1 MNKADLIGGVGIT
14 VLGLLLIF
22 VIIPQN
28 TASGMYFGLP
38 PTFFPIVMAAGLTA
52 SAVGLTLQAL
62 RQRTRNRS
70 AGEAGPPGPMSLWNL
85 AMFLLA
91 AALAIAGVIAIDYLG
106 MLWAGPPLIA
116 AFMLFMGE
124 RSILRLVLTATLPVA
139 AVYLMA
145 RYVLYAPLP

>member
-14 VLGLLLIF
+14 LLGLLLIF

-52 SAVGLTLQAL
+52 SAAGLTLQAL
-62 RQRTRNRS
+62 RQRARNRA
-70 AGEAGPPGPMSLWNL
+70 AGEAGPPAPLSLWNL
-85 AMFLLA
+85 LMFLLA
-91 AALAIAGVIAIDYLG
+91 AVLAIAGVIAIDHVG
-106 MLWAGPPLIA
+106 ILWAGPAMIA

-124 RSILRLVLTATLPVA
+124 RSIIRLALTATLPVA

>member
-14 VLGLLLIF
+14 ALGLLLIF

-52 SAVGLTLQAL
+52 SAVGLTVQAL
-62 RQRTRNRS
+62 RRRARG
-70 AGEAGPPGPMSLWNL
+70 ADAGPGPLSLWNL
-85 AMFLLA
+85 LMFLLA
-91 AALAIAGVIAIDYLG
+91 AALAVAGVVAIDYVG
-106 MLWAGPPLIA
+106 ILWAGPALIA

-124 RSILRLVLTATLPVA
+124 RNVIRLALTATLPVA

>member
-14 VLGLLLIF
+14 ALGLLLIF

-38 PTFFPIVMAAGLTA
+38 PTFFPTVMATGLTA
-52 SAVGLTLQAL
+52 SAVGLIFHAW
-62 RQRTRNRS
+62 RRRASS
-70 AGEAGPPGPMSLWNL
+70 AKDGPAPVSLWNL
-85 AMFLLA
+85 LMFLLA
-91 AALAIAGVIAIDYLG
+91 AVLAVAGVIAIDYIG
-106 MLWAGPPLIA
+106 IIYAGPALIA

-124 RSILRLVLTATLPVA
+124 RSVIRIILTATLPVA